1 MKLRKFL
8 IGHRPQLGNDL
19 LKVIGG
25 LAFIVSLP
33 VTIVLLASPNK
44 IWEMIIPSLIIL
56 VSSFIILIKK

>member
-1 MKLRKFL
+1 MNK
-8 IGHRPQLGNDL
+8 DL

-44 IWEMIIPSLIIL
+44 IWEMIIPALIIL